1 MTLIGQALDNSLI
14 APSLTLKNS
23 VQLGAASGSKFEELM
38 RVSTDRVDLEGKSKQ
53 EQLEKL
59 TNQFVSVAFIKPM
72 LEKMRDSPFKSDLFS
87 GGAAGDTFQQHLDTI
102 LSDRISQRS
111 NFPIARVM
119 YGRMMGEAN
128 GVGQQPG
135 EQIGRQTGEQG
146 VADIKSKEQIGD

>member
-1 MTLIGQALDNSLI
+1 MIGQALDNSLI

-23 VQLGAASGSKFEELM
+23 VKMADTSGSKFEDLM

-59 TNQFVSVAFIKPM
+59 TNQFVSTAFIKPM

-87 GGAAGDTFQQHLDTI
+87 GGAAGDKFQQHLDTI
-102 LSDRISQRS
+102 LSDRISQRA

-119 YGRMMGEAN
+119 YGRMMGETN
-128 GVGQQPG
+128 GVVHQPG
-135 EQIGRQTGEQG
+135 EQIGEQTGEQG
-146 VADIKSKEQIGD
+146 VVDVKTKRQAGD

>member
-1 MTLIGQALDNSLI
+1 MIGQALDNSLI
-14 APSLTLKNS
+14 APSLAMKSNA
-23 VQLGAASGSKFEELM
+23 QLSAASGSKFEDLM
-38 RVSTDRVDLEGKSKQ
+38 RVSTDRIDLEGKSKQ
-53 EQLEKL
+53 EQLENL

-87 GGAAGDTFQQHLDTI
+87 GGPAGDTFQQHLDTI

-128 GVGQQPG
+128 SVGQQPG
-135 EQIGRQTGEQG
+135 ELIGEQIGEQG
-146 VADIKSKEQIGD
+146 VADVKTKKQIGD